1 MSVEVWWWDS
11 RGLGV
16 RVWEMGVGMGMGKGT
31 KGVVT
36 KVWLWL

>member
-16 RVWEMGVGMGMGKGT
+16 RVWEMGVGMGKGT
-31 KGVVT
+31 GG
-36 KVWLWL
+36 L